1 MRVLAGP
8 TEATAIGNL
17 GAQMIPDG
25 VFMDLSAFRLA
36 VGESFHVK
44 EFLPKG

>member
-17 GAQMIPDG
+17 GAQLIRDG
-25 VFMDLSAFRLA
+25 VFTDLSAFCLA